1 MEVNFNS
8 IAKTT
13 PTIKKRCERTM
24 NNSYPFMIYSGI
36 LDPKHYQNLGAAIW
50 FFLWCISSTTREV
63 IKDGVI
69 WGIVL
74 GNKPMN
80 LAELSAPFGVSSE
93 TVRRWIGTLKQHD
106 YIKVT
111 RAPYGLIIHV
121 KNSKKYS
128 KRTGN
133 IVDTVE
139 GDSTDLCSL
148 PNKSV
153 GSNKDITKI
162 ITATAYTD
170 PAHPELIGIHDTN
183 RSLILVENAYC
194 ALHAKSSFNLSPTD
208 TECMFSMLNKGIP
221 VPFIIANMRRIYAVR
236 NKKTKV
242 NSFSYY
248 EQPIYDAWDNKLLKS
263 MPLGAMEPS
272 TGALLPERPKRR
284 AGKSQHQ
291 QSRYQQTNAFLQK
304 AWEDE
309 QREQRTIDQA
319 IPDDE

>member
-1 MEVNFNS
+1 M
-8 IAKTT
+8 I
-13 PTIKKRCERTM
+13 
-24 NNSYPFMIYSGI
+24 NSYPFIIYSGI
-36 LDPKHYQNLGAAIW
+36 LDPKHYQNLGPAIW
-50 FFLWCISSTTREV
+50 FFLWCVSSTTKEV
-63 IKDGVI
+63 KKDGVI

-80 LAELSAPFGVSSE
+80 LVELSAPFGVSSE

-121 KNSKKYS
+121 KNSKKFS

-133 IVDTVE
+133 FVDTVE

-170 PAHPELIGIHDTN
+170 PAHPEFIGMHDTN
-183 RSLILVENAYC
+183 RSVKLVENAYC
-194 ALHAKSSFNLSPTD
+194 ELHNKPSFNLTPTD
-208 TECMFSMLNKGIP
+208 TECMYSMLNKEIP
-221 VPFIIANMRRIYAVR
+221 VPFIIDNMRRIYAVR

-248 EQPIYDAWDNKLLKS
+248 EQPIYDAWENELFKS

-272 TGALLPERPKRR
+272 KGELLTEGPKRR
-284 AGKSQHQ
+284 AGKTQHP
-291 QSRYQQTNAFLQK
+291 QSRYQLTNAFLQK

-309 QREQRTIDQA
+309 QQREQRTIDQA
-319 IPDDE
+319 ILDDE